1 MDDPHL
7 PLDLPGSGPPIAV
20 KRSLDNDSVAAPTVP
35 FSVTESFHDNRR
47 YGARGGPISGVFT
60 GLAKPKK
67 TTVPLPPKRVACVGS
82 GTFLKPCSGFSQLFA
97 THKLPAGSTTMSVM
111 AACNPPT

>member
-1 MDDPHL
+1 AEFFN
-7 PLDLPGSGPPIAV
+7 G
-20 KRSLDNDSVAAPTVP
+20 KRC
-35 FSVTESFHDNRR
+35 
-47 YGARGGPISGVFT
+47 YGARGGPIKGVFT

-82 GTFLKPCSGFSQLFA
+82 GTLLKPCSGFSQLFA

-111 AACNPPT
+111 AACNPPMYPPAGEIGSPVLAPGGQFVGRA